1 MASFRTLRVA
11 TSKEPAVAA
20 VWSFVTLEQPQYAGN
35 TRYDDSEDRYSFD
48 SFVANSRHYATEIR
62 PSGRSP

>member
-1 MASFRTLRVA
+1 M
-11 TSKEPAVAA
+11 AA

-62 PSGRSP
+62 PCFVTQPAPSRSSVRRAAL